1 MATILRYGCYYYYCL
16 TLNST
21 KMDYKELKAKMHQTM
36 QEFGF
41 KTNKLAV
48 ELCGKLV
55 YLTETEIR
63 ALQVMCKRNPSLR
76 DDIVVYDGRTKRGSK
91 ILQITE
97 DGYFDEP
104 PTTSIFSVNT
114 KLFRAL
120 M

>member
-1 MATILRYGCYYYYCL
+1 MATILRYGCYYYCL
-16 TLNST
+16 TLNSA

-63 ALQVMCKRNPSLR
+63 ALQVMCKRDPSLR
-76 DDIVVYDGRTKRGSK
+76 DNIVVYDGRTKRGSK
-91 ILQITE
+91 ILSINSY
-97 DGYFDEP
+97 GYFDEP
-104 PTTSIFSVNT
+104 PTTNIFSIDT
-114 KLFRAL
+114 RLSREL

>member
-1 MATILRYGCYYYYCL
+1 
-16 TLNST
+16 
-21 KMDYKELKAKMHQTM
+21 MDYKELKAKMHQTM

-41 KTNKLAV
+41 KKTNKLAV

-63 ALQVMCKRNPSLR
+63 ALQVMCKRDPSLR
-76 DDIVVYDGRTKRGSK
+76 DNIIVYDGRTKRGSK
-91 ILQITE
+91 ILPIDS

-104 PTTSIFSVNT
+104 PTTNIFSINT
-114 KLFRAL
+114 RLSREL